1 MGFAPPDGRGPA
13 PHSLMQHLF
22 MGGSCN
28 KPLSTLPFSYVF
40 MKASCLSRSG
50 PSSIQSDLL
59 VCLLWLDYPLTEFIG
74 ISCLQPCWIRPFIS
88 WLSSRSKVR
97 GTTRRVGPI
106 SFHFFLNSI
115 AVSEVLLD
123 RWSPLALVL
132 ISSRFFWN
140 RKRRH
145 EAMGLSKRIQHQD
158 RLDWLGPVFATGE
171 VEVILTWVT
180 LIPESEF
187 Q

>member
-1 MGFAPPDGRGPA
+1 MGVAPPDGRGPA
-13 PHSLMQHLF
+13 SHSLMQHLF

-106 SFHFFLNSI
+106 FFFSFYFFLNSI

-132 ISSRFFWN
+132 ISSRFFW
-140 RKRRH
+140 K
-145 EAMGLSKRIQHQD
+145 AKYLC
-158 RLDWLGPVFATGE
+158 
-171 VEVILTWVT
+171 VIADSTVAVVLA
-180 LIPESEF
+180 LH
-187 Q
+187 